1 MSLPGTGTGWD
12 KIDPKKSKP
21 FLKKGSQERKALPKK
36 GLKENVIVGRLVPA
50 GTGLT
55 KIEWDKQ
62 ARDQD
67 KARLEELK
75 KQELESAPI
84 APEQTS

>member
-1 MSLPGTGTGWD
+1 MVFES
-12 KIDPKKSKP
+12 I
-21 FLKKGSQERKALPKK
+21 KGKTDTLE
-36 GLKENVIVGRLVPA
+36 GLKENVIVGRMVPA

-55 KIEWDKQ
+55 KIGWDKQ

-75 KQELESAPI
+75 KQELEVAPTQ
-84 APEQTS
+84 ADQTA